1 MRSHH
6 RTAALLNMV
15 LSCVICSIAVNW
27 IALPNGFVVTG
38 ITGLAMTAETFTGIN
53 YALIYYGLTLAILLF
68 TAVTLGYK
76 EVSSILFL
84 SILYPLVLWVLNH
97 VQVEIILKEKLIA
110 VMFFGVVYGAGAG
123 LTYRMG
129 YSYGGTDTLSKILK
143 QKVFKAAELKNLLLC
158 LDAVIMLIMLSA
170 FSLDTV
176 AYAFV
181 GQIIYVN
188 SMNYVI
194 FNMGPRLYEI
204 QIVCEDPRAIQE
216 IEEGKRVAQSRC
228 SPTRGQ
234 VRLGF
239 ISAVSATLIP
249 WCVSHFYQNPDNQ
262 GITFTFDEKPT
273 RRIAADLT
281 HHALDI
287 GFGTRFDDSSFEFCP
302 VVPEELV
309 AVVPAGHPLAQQE
322 QVTLEQLSRERLVIY
337 NQASPTRNLVLSMFR
352 QQDLQPDVAFEV
364 ATDHM
369 LASFVSQGLG
379 VGIMPRMFGLR
390 LYSVRPLYIAD
401 TETHRMLY
409 MFRPKDRRVL
419 PAVQRFWDFVLEV
432 CAQYQSDE

>member
-181 GQIIYVN
+181 GQII
-188 SMNYVI
+188 
-194 FNMGPRLYEI
+194 
-204 QIVCEDPRAIQE
+204 
-216 IEEGKRVAQSRC
+216 
-228 SPTRGQ
+228 
-234 VRLGF
+234 
-239 ISAVSATLIP
+239 
-249 WCVSHFYQNPDNQ
+249 
-262 GITFTFDEKPT
+262 
-273 RRIAADLT
+273 
-281 HHALDI
+281 
-287 GFGTRFDDSSFEFCP
+287 
-302 VVPEELV
+302 
-309 AVVPAGHPLAQQE
+309 
-322 QVTLEQLSRERLVIY
+322 
-337 NQASPTRNLVLSMFR
+337 
-352 QQDLQPDVAFEV
+352 
-364 ATDHM
+364 
-369 LASFVSQGLG
+369 
-379 VGIMPRMFGLR
+379 
-390 LYSVRPLYIAD
+390 
-401 TETHRMLY
+401 
-409 MFRPKDRRVL
+409 
-419 PAVQRFWDFVLEV
+419 
-432 CAQYQSDE
+432 

>member
-204 QIVCEDPRAIQE
+204 QIVCEDPRAIE
-216 IEEGKRVAQSRC
+216 RFIIEEIGK
-228 SPTRGQ
+228 
-234 VRLGF
+234 
-239 ISAVSATLIP
+239 SATISKVIGGYSQADKIQLD
-249 WCVSHFYQNPDNQ
+249 CVCNSREYVQLREFIRDS
-262 GITFTFDEKPT
+262 GIDCFIKVFP
-273 RRIAADLT
+273 LT
-281 HHALDI
+281 HV
-287 GFGTRFDDSSFEFCP
+287 FGRSKDFHRLSDQNLCPAFFSPLPKRRFSFSLFCGTMLLRP
-302 VVPEELV
+302 SGAGLLTFRRETMEQELFLPTLMHWQYGNNWCGSLKR
-309 AVVPAGHPLAQQE
+309 ASFWITPKDEQLTAQLWTGPAIRENAEILYTAQFPISDE
-322 QVTLEQLSRERLVIY
+322 GLEQLRTWLLEHAAAVNAANPES
-337 NQASPTRNLVLSMFR
+337 FR
-352 QQDLQPDVAFEV
+352 YA
-364 ATDHM
+364 
-369 LASFVSQGLG
+369 
-379 VGIMPRMFGLR
+379 
-390 LYSVRPLYIAD
+390 
-401 TETHRMLY
+401 
-409 MFRPKDRRVL
+409 
-419 PAVQRFWDFVLEV
+419 W
-432 CAQYQSDE
+432 